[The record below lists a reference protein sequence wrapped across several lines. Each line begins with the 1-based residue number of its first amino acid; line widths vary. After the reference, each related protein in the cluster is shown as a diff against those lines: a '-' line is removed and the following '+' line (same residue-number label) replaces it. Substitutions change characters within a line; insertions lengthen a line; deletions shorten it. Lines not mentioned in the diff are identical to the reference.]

1 MSLET
6 VGDWA
11 AKTNVTE
18 GYLRRMWSECMT
30 FPPKHVLFLYNIY
43 KRALSYYNSLYL
55 SKINDSETPASQ
67 PDQMKHR
74 RLINYYLQ
82 NKREFDAFRD
92 N

>member
-11 AKTNVTE
+11 TKTNVTE

-82 NKREFDAFRD
+82 NKRELDAFRD